1 MTDQD
6 SLFQRA
12 IVAQLIK
19 EATGA
24 TSPTAKATN
33 LRALSEVAARL
44 DRREDEKQLQGLL
57 RPDPA
62 ENLETVSQYQQRQLA
77 ALENLAIKFDRAR
90 RMTESDPVLVGNPD
104 QEGKTMI
111 TLLFG
116 SLKELTTP
124 AVYHQIQQRYGDEGL
139 TYLATAMA
147 AYARA
152 ELTAEL
158 ETSGGGER
166 G

>member
-44 DRREDEKQLQGLL
+44 ERREEAAELHGFL
-57 RPDPA
+57 RPDPI
-62 ENLETVSQYQQRQLA
+62 ENLETTSQFQQRQLA
-77 ALENLAIKFDRAR
+77 ALEGLAAKFDRSR
-90 RMTESDPVLVGNPD
+90 RMTATDPVLVDHDEEN
-104 QEGKTMI
+104 KTFV
-111 TLLFG
+111 TQLFRI
-116 SLKELTTP
+116 LKGTATP
-124 AVYHQIQQRYGDEGL
+124 AVYHQIQTDYGDSGL
-139 TYLATAMA
+139 AYLATAIA

-152 ELTAEL
+152 KLTAEL
-158 ETSGGGER
+158 ETGDNGER